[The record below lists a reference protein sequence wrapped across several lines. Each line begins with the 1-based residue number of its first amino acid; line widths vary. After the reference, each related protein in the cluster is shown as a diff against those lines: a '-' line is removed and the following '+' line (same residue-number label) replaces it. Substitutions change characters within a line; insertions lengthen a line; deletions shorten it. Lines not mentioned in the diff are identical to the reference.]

1 MAFSSRSPYD
11 GLRTWAG
18 EQIPGPGPGRQ
29 LALLTFVQS
38 LGLGAFLSSSAL
50 FLTGVAGLSSSQ
62 VGIGLSIAG
71 VCGALASTL
80 AGAAVG
86 RFGTRVPL
94 ALTYAGTALLFVL
107 YGTVD
112 SYPAFLLLACG
123 ISIGEGAAEP
133 LRATLVHALSQGTR
147 ASLLR
152 AQMRSVLNVGFIV
165 GSGLAALALLAGT
178 REAFLGV
185 FLGNACAHACCA
197 VLTLRLRPPREAEP
211 PPAPGSRRT
220 GRALGDVRFLLLTL
234 VNGALEMHQVV
245 VTVIVPL
252 WIVTSTR
259 APSWLNAILLI
270 LNTVVIIATQVRVGR
285 RIDTLARAAAMQV
298 RGGIL
303 LAVSCCAAALS
314 AVPGVALPVTAL
326 VVSALVLAVGELY
339 QVASALQLSYDLPP
353 PGRQAEYQGVFA
365 FRKGLRQAVG
375 PGLLTWLVIE
385 HGAAG
390 WLVLGGCFAVLGLLG
405 GRLVA
410 LSAAA
415 REEAPRPE
423 PTRHTS

>member
-1 MAFSSRSPYD
+1 MTLSAQSLY
-11 GLRTWAG
+11 GGVRTWAG

-29 LALLTFVQS
+29 LALLTLVQS
-38 LGLGAFLSSSAL
+38 VGLGAFLSSSAL
-50 FLTGVAGLSSSQ
+50 FLTGVAGLSSGQ
-62 VGIGLSIAG
+62 VGTGLSLAG

-80 AGAAVG
+80 AGAAAG

-94 ALTYAGTALLFVL
+94 ALTYAATAVLFVL
-107 YGTVD
+107 YGTVG
-112 SYPAFLLLACG
+112 SYLGFLLLACG

-133 LRATLVHALSQGTR
+133 LRATLVHALSRGTR

-152 AQMRSVLNVGFIV
+152 AQMRSVLNIGFIA
-165 GSGLAALALLAGT
+165 GSGLATLALLAGT

-185 FLGNACAHACCA
+185 FLGNACAHVCCA
-197 VLTLRLRPPREAEP
+197 LLTLRLRPPQEDVP
-211 PPAPGSRRT
+211 PPAQPGSRRS
-220 GRALGDVRFLLLTL
+220 GRAFTDVRFLLLTL
-234 VNGALEMHQVV
+234 VNGALEVHQVV

-259 APSWLNAILLI
+259 APAWLNAVLLV

-285 RIDTLARAAAMQV
+285 RIDTLASAGAMQV

-303 LAVSCCAAALS
+303 LGVSCCAAALS

-326 VVSALVLAVGELY
+326 VVSALVLAVGELC

-375 PGLLTWLVIE
+375 PALLTWLVIG
-385 HGAAG
+385 HGATG

-405 GRLVA
+405 GRLVT

-415 REEAPRPE
+415 REDAPPA
-423 PTRHTS
+423 